1 MFLSL
6 FILTTSLQIIIV
18 SGQEISVVR
27 HIDGDIFTVEGSCAT
42 ACTAVSSGTANPY
55 KRQIS
60 QVSDGINSSSLTSSV
75 TTSPVATN
83 TTCVCQCKSELALFR
98 EDLNICVSDIHECR
112 VTGFISNAGVVE
124 RIPYVFL
131 PQLGQIIYP
140 QAEIQ
145 FQGVTAP
152 VCGIAGAQQLGR
164 SGWSEFRNLSSTESP
179 FRLFKD
185 QNKTFIQ
192 WIGDVGLR
200 ESAEGKLIAVKLVCR
215 DASPNSTNPGVFI
228 PCVAFRVA
236 GSPSR
241 SNIREVS
248 FVSTGPYHQGLSTL
262 EYTAIGISILLLVL
276 IYIASV
282 SLYLHTRKARRKR
295 NARDPELTIPS
306 REAAGLIKNNPLL
319 NRHFESDSNS
329 LHSETSDP
337 VGEEYNPTDPDTGF
351 EKVTSAIIHPHA
363 MFVEHANDSMMG
375 SSSSA
380 IIAERLP
387 EEDVRIVETADTA
400 NQFQQQLHHQQF
412 DMSVLPGIQ
421 RRKLYFN
428 PAYFDRQLLLAPPPA
443 AIEFILKIREVISIA
458 KHKLTAKRFIPTL
471 TKIPEEDSVSSDKC
485 STSHK
490 RAASSIRSSITKSR
504 KSQKCTGCPGCL
516 DTRQIST
523 NNGNLPLLNLPDD
536 HLRPVGESRV
546 RAWLEDIK
554 PPSESR
560 RKLDNN
566 NNYHYNGFNKNQLQ
580 DNSRVFARS
589 LEYLND
595 IPRRNT
601 SRNSL
606 TTWKDP
612 PMLRTFQNIALS
624 ECDDDQ
630 TSQHS
635 VSKRS
640 TKSMFEDTNY
650 DRYCRTRKCTLLQQK
665 INTINEVNQIN
676 DKVRKAIENSFIK
689 QMEENAALESQIESK
704 MNERRFSPDGSSEK
718 TNFESLNSLNSYKSP
733 SNSDKSAT
741 GSPSMVQVLP
751 DMINEL
757 PNSKLQAKKI
767 MDAVIKEMV
776 DVKLD
781 NKMERKL
788 LDIDYEVD
796 SLERTQKRLE
806 SNLLNKHLKKQAE
819 NQGEVQRKN
828 YYNKLPE
835 LVSRNEGYSLV
846 SEVYVNDG
854 YASPAN
860 SDDSGPEISYE
871 PEQPGHLTIKV
882 QDSPDNY
889 VKYDESEYEPDTL
902 DRKPMKLKINGDVIY
917 DNKEANNEVYVDSL
931 ERPSQILLKSKGSF
945 RDEANLD
952 GTGDENDNRNE
963 NGNRNGGNSLTR
975 GYGSLREIYEARLRM
990 AVDSNLMNT
999 NSLNGQ
1005 PTSSIG
1011 KNKKYLTPD
1020 LRQARRQRKQNQP
1033 DVVPL
1038 PPEESEAEGK
1048 SLVNG
1053 QQENGPKNVLDRRFT
1068 DTGNPTAGGC
1078 SPVVNGDHV
1087 GKKSRREGK
1096 RGAKNPGKVED
1107 SGYLSSTDSNGSN
1120 KHLLKYEFG
1129 SVSET
1134 DENESVCD
1142 AAESESGAE
1151 SVDTD
1156 SVFFGN
1162 FRKLTAGDQSKSYDS
1177 GVDFANYIKDKG
1189 KDKDSFKSE
1198 ERYFF
1203 NSDSEHES
1211 FVTVLPHEGR
1221 NSLVL

>member
-1 MFLSL
+1 FLLSFIYFFCFQNADKKMFLSL
-6 FILTTSLQIIIV
+6 FVLTTSLQIISV

-75 TTSPVATN
+75 TTSPVTTN

-145 FQGVTAP
+145 FQ
-152 VCGIAGAQQLGR
+152 
-164 SGWSEFRNLSSTESP
+164 
-179 FRLFKD
+179 
-185 QNKTFIQ
+185 
-192 WIGDVGLR
+192 
-200 ESAEGKLIAVKLVCR
+200 VCR
-215 DASPNSTNPGVFI
+215 DASPNSTNPGVFT

-248 FVSTGPYHQGLSTL
+248 FVSTGPSHQGLSTL

-337 VGEEYNPTDPDTGF
+337 VGEEYNPTDSDTGF

-490 RAASSIRSSITKSR
+490 RAASSIRSSVTKSR

-523 NNGNLPLLNLPDD
+523 SNGNLPLLNLPDD

-560 RKLDNN
+560 RKLDNNN

-630 TSQHS
+630 NSQHS

-806 SNLLNKHLKKQAE
+806 SNLLNKHLKKQTE
-819 NQGEVQRKN
+819 NQEEVQRKN

-952 GTGDENDNRNE
+952 STGDENDNRNE

-990 AVDSNLMNT
+990 AVD
-999 NSLNGQ
+999 
-1005 PTSSIG
+1005 
-1011 KNKKYLTPD
+1011 
-1020 LRQARRQRKQNQP
+1020 R
-1033 DVVPL
+1033 
-1038 PPEESEAEGK
+1038 
-1048 SLVNG
+1048 
-1053 QQENGPKNVLDRRFT
+1053 
-1068 DTGNPTAGGC
+1068 
-1078 SPVVNGDHV
+1078 
-1087 GKKSRREGK
+1087 KKSRREGK

-1189 KDKDSFKSE
+1189 KEKESFKSE

-1221 NSLVL
+1221 NNSLVL